1 VARVFLPSMLRE
13 LAAGRSEIEVPGG
26 TVREVVEN
34 LDRVAPGIAARLV
47 DSGALRPNLA
57 VAIDGEICTLG
68 LLEAVR
74 ADSEI
79 HFVHAI
85 SGG

>member
-1 VARVFLPSMLRE
+1 MLRE
-13 LAAGRSEIEVPGG
+13 LAAGRSEIEVPGA

-34 LDRVAPGIAARLV
+34 LEQVVPGIAARLT
-47 DSGALRPNLA
+47 DGGALRPNLA

-68 LLEAVR
+68 LLETVR
-74 ADSEI
+74 PDSEI